1 MQMAQKLTLMKN
13 QIMENDAA
21 GGMSHRYAAVRLGTI
36 RHHPCTVSIFLSSTT
51 DCSLQIEFVNG
62 ETEEVFMVIDGRH
75 ETITINFNNI
85 DQFSENQDNARL
97 TLVYHVPAEPTRF
110 NPNAE
115 GMVKKKDEFECAEN
129 DLILRTFVGIRN
141 KQMGTAGD
149 AAFMGHQFIGKSAQT
164 PTQRSITTLL

>member
-1 MQMAQKLTLMKN
+1 
-13 QIMENDAA
+13 MENDAA

-85 DQFSENQDNARL
+85 DQFSEN
-97 TLVYHVPAEPTRF
+97 
-110 NPNAE
+110 
-115 GMVKKKDEFECAEN
+115 
-129 DLILRTFVGIRN
+129 
-141 KQMGTAGD
+141 
-149 AAFMGHQFIGKSAQT
+149 
-164 PTQRSITTLL
+164 